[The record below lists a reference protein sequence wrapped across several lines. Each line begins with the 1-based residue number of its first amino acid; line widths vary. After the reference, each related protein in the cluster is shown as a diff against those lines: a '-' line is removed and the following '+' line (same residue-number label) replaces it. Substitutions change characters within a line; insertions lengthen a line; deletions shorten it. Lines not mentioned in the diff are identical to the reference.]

1 MLMSESGNQEQQA
14 RRPFIREPA
23 KRVFAA
29 EFREIV
35 HQFRDGTDEWSPTYS
50 LLPTG
55 ERCNRVCIVGTL
67 TDVQKPEGENQF
79 CRARVADPT
88 GTFFVSAGSYQPE
101 AMHQLEQLTA
111 PLFVSVIGKPNIYNS
126 QDGRHLVSLRA
137 EIIAQ
142 VDKDVRD
149 CWLIETAERTLDRLK
164 RPEDGDKIKALS
176 LHPQEPAVW
185 KRMVHTAL
193 SSMQI

>member
-1 MLMSESGNQEQQA
+1 MSDGINQDQQA
-14 RRPFIREPA
+14 KRPFIREPA

-29 EFREIV
+29 EFREII
-35 HQFRDGTDEWSPTYS
+35 HQFRDGTDEWSPTFS

-67 TDVQKPEGENQF
+67 IDVQKSEGENQF
-79 CRARVADPT
+79 CRARVTDPT

-101 AMHQLEQLTA
+101 AMHQLEQLT
-111 PLFVSVIGKPNIYNS
+111 PPKFVSVIGKPNIYTS
-126 QDGRHLVSLRA
+126 QDGRQLASLRA
-137 EIIAQ
+137 EIVAQ
-142 VDKDVRD
+142 VEKDVRD
-149 CWLIETAERTLDRLK
+149 FWIIETAERTLDRLD

-176 LHPQEPAVW
+176 LHPQEPTIW
-185 KRMVHTAL
+185 RKMVHTAL